1 MSELEKQL
9 NDLSNEVKNNSD
21 EIKKINALVKKS
33 VEKNSNRKTNY
44 ISLNTELAVL
54 FIILTISIIL
64 IIFSMTIN
72 LNSIFG
78 FSLLVILGLIMFVV
92 SLTLASVILHRM
104 HLSSRSEALG
114 LPSGSIRALIALSLI
129 IIFAIMA
136 LYLYGNLAP
145 QQIALNSN
153 VTVVYPNGTQ
163 ITTLNSTSIMSE
175 PSEAQKTF
183 SLQTLTTV
191 STLVVAIASFYFGTK
206 AAATKTATSNEET
219 PDDEDQPDQTTNTP
233 KKKTSTR
240 KKTQAEPN
248 PKVAK

>member
-153 VTVVYPNGTQ
+153 VTVVYPNST

-206 AAATKTATSNEET
+206 AATTKTTKSGEET